1 MSKGYGML
9 IDHEKI
15 ERFRKMKKTVD
26 EYFDFII
33 KDYKTGRYISF
44 NIEDINKV
52 EYIEDL
58 VKELSIN
65 N

>member
-15 ERFRKMKKTVD
+15 ERLRKMKKTVD